1 MNKIIVENLENL
13 INNLLYNKPPNF
25 SFKINSFRKTIQ
37 IINDLDYEIKDI
49 NVLKKIKGIGKGT
62 LERIEEILQNGELK
76 ENKEFLK
83 QKKNT
88 SVSDFNDLQK
98 ITGIG
103 PSKAK
108 QLIEKNITL
117 NDLINKPNKKNLEE
131 LTHHQLIGVKY
142 YSDLLKRI
150 DNYIIYEV
158 EKYLNK
164 FDFTFTICG
173 SYRRKKETSGDI
185 DILVLKEN
193 KSLKEIVDL
202 LTKHKFIV
210 DSLTTCGETKYMG
223 ICKTPK
229 SHYMRIDI
237 RLISKE
243 SFPYALLYFT
253 GSKKTNT
260 FMRNQAIKQGYKLS
274 EYGLFDKDGNMIK
287 LDNEKTIFEFLQLPY
302 LPPEKR

>member
-117 NDLINKPNKKNLEE
+117 NDLINKPNKK
-131 LTHHQLIGVKY
+131 T
-142 YSDLLKRI
+142 
-150 DNYIIYEV
+150 
-158 EKYLNK
+158 
-164 FDFTFTICG
+164 
-173 SYRRKKETSGDI
+173 
-185 DILVLKEN
+185 
-193 KSLKEIVDL
+193 
-202 LTKHKFIV
+202 
-210 DSLTTCGETKYMG
+210 
-223 ICKTPK
+223 
-229 SHYMRIDI
+229 
-237 RLISKE
+237 
-243 SFPYALLYFT
+243 
-253 GSKKTNT
+253 
-260 FMRNQAIKQGYKLS
+260 
-274 EYGLFDKDGNMIK
+274 
-287 LDNEKTIFEFLQLPY
+287 
-302 LPPEKR
+302 

>member
-1 MNKIIVENLENL
+1 MNQNIVDNLENL
-13 INNLLYNKPPNF
+13 INNLLYNKPSNY

-37 IINDLDYEIKDI
+37 IIKDLDFEIKDI
-49 NVLKKIKGIGKGT
+49 DSLKNIKGIGKGT
-62 LERIEEILQNGELK
+62 LERIKEILTNGELK
-76 ENKEFLK
+76 ENKEFLT

-88 SVSDFNDLQK
+88 PVSDFNDLQK

-108 QLIEKNITL
+108 QLIEKKITL
-117 NDLINKPNKKNLEE
+117 NDLINKPTESVLNE

-142 YSDLLKRI
+142 YNDLLKRI
-150 DNYIIYEV
+150 DNNIISDI

-164 FDFTFTICG
+164 FDFKFTICG
-173 SYRRKKETSGDI
+173 SYRRKKDTSGDI
-185 DILVLKEN
+185 DILVLKED
-193 KSLKEIVDL
+193 KSLKDIVDL

-237 RLISKE
+237 RLIAQE
-243 SFPYALLYFT
+243 SFPFALLYFT

-260 FMRNQAIKQGYKLS
+260 FMRNKAIKKGYKLS
-274 EYGLFDKDGNMIK
+274 EYGLFDKEGNMIK
-287 LDNEKTIFEFLQLPY
+287 LNSEKTIFEFLELSY

>member
-37 IINDLDYEIKDI
+37 IINDLDYEIKNI

>member
-1 MNKIIVENLENL
+1 MNQIIVENLENL

-49 NVLKKIKGIGKGT
+49 SVLKKIKGIGKGT
-62 LERIEEILQNGELK
+62 LERIEEILKNGELK

-117 NDLINKPNKKNLEE
+117 DDLINKPNEKILEE

-274 EYGLFDKDGNMIK
+274 EYGLFDKDGNIIK

>member
-1 MNKIIVENLENL
+1 MNQIIVENLENL

-49 NVLKKIKGIGKGT
+49 SVLKKIKGIGKGT
-62 LERIEEILQNGELK
+62 LERIEEILKNGELK

-117 NDLINKPNKKNLEE
+117 NDLINKPNEKILEE

-274 EYGLFDKDGNMIK
+274 EYGLFDKDGNIIK

>member
-1 MNKIIVENLENL
+1 MNQIIVENLENL

-49 NVLKKIKGIGKGT
+49 SVLKKIKGIGKGT
-62 LERIEEILQNGELK
+62 LERIEEILKNGELK

-117 NDLINKPNKKNLEE
+117 NDLINKPNEKILEE

-142 YSDLLKRI
+142 YNDLLKRI

-173 SYRRKKETSGDI
+173 SYRRKQYTSGDI

-223 ICKTPK
+223 ICKTQK

-274 EYGLFDKDGNMIK
+274 EYGLFDKDGNIIK